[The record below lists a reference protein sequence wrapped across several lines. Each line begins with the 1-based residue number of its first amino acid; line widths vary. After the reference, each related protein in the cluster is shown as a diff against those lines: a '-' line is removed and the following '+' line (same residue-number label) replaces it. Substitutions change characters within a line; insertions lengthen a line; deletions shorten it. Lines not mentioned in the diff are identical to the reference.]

1 MSGRELE
8 EDASYYSLSYGA
20 EKSMLPQIPPS
31 GAISLNLSPLDRASS
46 VIGTSTQSMRTS
58 SFAMSDDMSE
68 TKVSHQ
74 PDSLRIRKA
83 YSRPPRSRIS
93 TVETSIPETDTTD
106 YYDEKDFQ
114 NTDRY
119 VFWGVRSN
127 FRYGF
132 LRVQSSNCDPPK
144 ERNRAALRPQ
154 TATSRKSMR
163 ASSVDAEHPKRKN
176 KLLGKSKDDILIQ
189 PRKADFETKMTAKEI
204 ERAKK
209 WKHMAVAQKPNGTIH
224 FHFPI
229 TKKVRHRKEWADGRS
244 CNGHSKGFPIVG
256 ELLCGIL
263 FSIPKL

>member
-8 EDASYYSLSYGA
+8 ETSYYSLSYGA

-31 GAISLNLSPLDRASS
+31 EAISLNLSPLDRSSS

-68 TKVSHQ
+68 TKVPHH

-83 YSRPPRSRIS
+83 YSQPPRSRIS
-93 TVETSIPETDTTD
+93 TVETSVPETDTTD

-119 VFWGVRSN
+119 VFGVARSN

-132 LRVQSSNCDPPK
+132 LRVQSSNCDPPAA
-144 ERNRAALRPQ
+144 RNRAALRPA

-176 KLLGKSKDDILIQ
+176 KLLTKSKDDILIQ

-209 WKHMAVAQKPNGTIH
+209 WKHMAVAQKTNGTIH

-229 TKKVRHRKEWADGRS
+229 TKKVPHCEVWAYGRS
-244 CNGHSKGFPIVG
+244 YNGHSREFLIVG
-256 ELLCGIL
+256 ELLFGIL
-263 FSIPKL
+263 SSTPRP